1 MLGRR
6 EVVAVIVVGGEKREK
21 ARDIYRIFS
30 KVVLRPNCSG
40 LDKIY
45 QELTGTPTLPERNE
59 ELSKSHGTLPV
70 LLQFQWRRRGG
81 GGELKLWEGGE
92 RGGCRVGI

>member
-6 EVVAVIVVGGEKREK
+6 EVMAVIVVGSGEKREE

-30 KVVLRPNCSG
+30 TVALPPNCSG

-45 QELTGTPTLPERNE
+45 QEQTDTPTLPERNE
-59 ELSKSHGTLPV
+59 RLSNSHRTLPV
-70 LLQFQWRRRGG
+70 LLQYQWRRRGVG
-81 GGELKLWEGGE
+81 AGIMGRWGEG
-92 RGGCRVGI
+92 RM